1 MLQRLNRSVMLIVC
15 FAGIS
20 LSCHAQ
26 SSSQSPANPSQVQN
40 NANVVISSGVATT
53 GRVADPN
60 ERIVLNGYVVRMADF
75 VAQVSSNTE
84 AVQRLHTPETH
95 SHEQV
100 EPIPP
105 SHPDH

>member
-1 MLQRLNRSVMLIVC
+1 MFQGLNRPVTLIACIVA
-15 FAGIS
+15 FSA
-20 LSCHAQ
+20 SCYAQ
-26 SSSQSPANPSQVQN
+26 SSSPSPASPPQVQN
-40 NANVVISSGVATT
+40 NANVVVSSGVATT

-100 EPIPP
+100 GPIPP